1 MKKNKHPVVECL
13 RKVRSLSLSKHETTF
28 TIIILSLFLISCKST
43 EVTKAASKELTVD
56 GLRPIYITNTKKVR
70 LLMPAASCGAFEG
83 LQLLNGSFGAS
94 SFTLLSYTQIDASGI
109 SLSLMNDFGT
119 DMGNV
124 FFDGRQV
131 IFDSAYFPKALP
143 GEYIVCDIQNAYYDA
158 NAVRKNLEGAG
169 LKFEVT
175 NVAAGTPEESAGAD
189 GIAAGTGTS
198 ADLPEPFE
206 IRKILDGK
214 KVIEEITILKNTIKI
229 KNYLRGYEYNLTLI
243 EE

>member
-1 MKKNKHPVVECL
+1 MNKK
-13 RKVRSLSLSKHETTF
+13 
-28 TIIILSLFLISCKST
+28 SCKIICPGFLCLILFSMIFLSCTSVKKT
-43 EVTKAASKELTVD
+43 EAEGKAETLF
-56 GLRPIYITNTKKVR
+56 RPVYITNSKKVN
-70 LLMPAASCGAFEG
+70 LLMPFHAAAVFEG
-83 LQLLNGSFGAS
+83 LQLLNGSFGTS
-94 SFTLLSYTQIDASGI
+94 SFTLLSYTQIDSSGI

-124 FFDGRQV
+124 FFDGQQV

-143 GEYIVCDIQNAYYDA
+143 GEYIICDIQNAYYDEG
-158 NAVRKNLEGAG
+158 AVRKNLESAG
-169 LKFEVT
+169 LKFEVSREAGSQ
-175 NVAAGTPEESAGAD
+175 AADFAGGAEL
-189 GIAAGTGTS
+189 AGVTDS
-198 ADLPEPFE
+198 ADLIE

>member
-1 MKKNKHPVVECL
+1 MNKK
-13 RKVRSLSLSKHETTF
+13 
-28 TIIILSLFLISCKST
+28 SCKIICPGFLCLILFSMIFLSCTSVKKT
-43 EVTKAASKELTVD
+43 EAEGKAETLF
-56 GLRPIYITNTKKVR
+56 RPVYITNSKKVN
-70 LLMPAASCGAFEG
+70 LLMPSHASAVFEG

-94 SFTLLSYTQIDASGI
+94 SFTLLSYTQIDSSGI

-124 FFDGRQV
+124 FFDGQQV

-143 GEYIVCDIQNAYYDA
+143 GEYIICDIQNAYYDEG
-158 NAVRKNLEGAG
+158 AVRKNLESAG
-169 LKFEVT
+169 LKFEVSREAGSQ
-175 NVAAGTPEESAGAD
+175 AADFAGGAEL
-189 GIAAGTGTS
+189 AGVTDS
-198 ADLPEPFE
+198 ADLIE

>member
-1 MKKNKHPVVECL
+1 MNKK
-13 RKVRSLSLSKHETTF
+13 
-28 TIIILSLFLISCKST
+28 SCKIICPGFLCLILFSMIFLSCTSVKKT
-43 EVTKAASKELTVD
+43 EAEGKAETLF
-56 GLRPIYITNTKKVR
+56 RPVYITNSKKVN
-70 LLMPAASCGAFEG
+70 LLMPSHAAAVFEG

-94 SFTLLSYTQIDASGI
+94 SFTLLSYTQIDSSGI

-124 FFDGRQV
+124 FFDGQQV

-143 GEYIVCDIQNAYYDA
+143 GEYIICDIQNAYYDEG
-158 NAVRKNLEGAG
+158 AVRKNLESAG
-169 LKFEVT
+169 LKFEVSREAGSQ
-175 NVAAGTPEESAGAD
+175 AADFAGGAEL
-189 GIAAGTGTS
+189 AGVTDS
-198 ADLPEPFE
+198 ADLIE

>member
-1 MKKNKHPVVECL
+1 MNKK
-13 RKVRSLSLSKHETTF
+13 
-28 TIIILSLFLISCKST
+28 SCKIICPGFLCLILFSMIFLSCTSVKKT
-43 EVTKAASKELTVD
+43 EAEGKAETLF
-56 GLRPIYITNTKKVR
+56 RPVYITNSKKVN
-70 LLMPAASCGAFEG
+70 LLMPSHAAAVFEG
-83 LQLLNGSFGAS
+83 LQLLNGSFGTS
-94 SFTLLSYTQIDASGI
+94 SFTLLSYTQIDSSGI

-124 FFDGRQV
+124 FFDGQQV

-143 GEYIVCDIQNAYYDA
+143 GEYIICDIQNAYYDEG
-158 NAVRKNLEGAG
+158 AVRKNLESAG
-169 LKFEVT
+169 LKFEVSREAGSQ
-175 NVAAGTPEESAGAD
+175 AADFAGGAEL
-189 GIAAGTGTS
+189 AGVTDS
-198 ADLPEPFE
+198 ADLIE

>member
-1 MKKNKHPVVECL
+1 MNKKNFTNKFSGFLRLCCLCSFCCLSFFSLIFLSCTSVKKADADIDGQTENLFRPV
-13 RKVRSLSLSKHETTF
+13 
-28 TIIILSLFLISCKST
+28 
-43 EVTKAASKELTVD
+43 
-56 GLRPIYITNTKKVR
+56 YITNSKKIN
-70 LLMPAASCGAFEG
+70 LLMPAAADSAFEG
-83 LQLLNGSFGAS
+83 LQLLNGSFGAY
-94 SFTLLSYTQIDASGI
+94 SFTLLSYTQIDSSGI

-124 FFDGRQV
+124 FFDGQQV

-143 GEYIVCDIQNAYYDA
+143 GEYIICDIQNAYYDV
-158 NAVRKNLEGAG
+158 NAVQKNLESAG

-175 NVAAGTPEESAGAD
+175 NEASGTAEDSAGAD
-189 GIAAGTGTS
+189 GIAADAGTS
-198 ADLPEPFE
+198 ADLPESCE